1 MRLAPRLL
9 DGHETNV
16 HENEERAVTKVN
28 LRQFLTQCGHLS
40 VAAGAVWLGCLCA
53 VPARAVP
60 INSPAHMLTL
70 ENADE
75 RHFVIRRDDSMYEE
89 FPELCLLP
97 SGKLLCVYKVGPKH
111 GGGNL
116 VILLESDDRGRT
128 WKTLHEFSIECNMPR
143 LQQLS
148 DGRLWLDVDRN
159 GKVLFSEDLGETWT
173 EHNIGF
179 GAHGHDRI
187 TELPDRSWINSTCEK
202 TGGWNFRGTPLRIV
216 QYRSTDKG
224 RTWKRDAIV
233 ADLPGLTLSEAT
245 TVLLADGKLVSYI
258 RESSGLSHGC
268 VRAVSTDNG
277 HTWKVDR
284 APFNFAMPR
293 GGLLA
298 DGRVLVVGRNFAG
311 NKSLYAW
318 CDQPLAS
325 EGYKVQSMWAPDDSA
340 VLSEEGLRIRCTDA
354 KPTGAA
360 AHRMI
365 TARQGKTKFGPG
377 WEGLATS
384 GIEPPVY
391 ILPAP
396 RRRDSKVTI
405 DACLRV
411 LSNETGLAC
420 VISITET
427 QEILF
432 RPDRVEIFGQTDKT
446 FKLDGTKFHDYR
458 VVRDADSLAVFV
470 DGTERIRTSELGRSR
485 GVGYGVD
492 TTHFGTSYRGFSN
505 PFGSQDHFRR
515 RAVVGEGESVWQRV
529 EISVEN
535 PGAPNDIWS
544 WEAANGIYP
553 DQYQRDRIV
562 EVKFQPLPN
571 AQGGPSWVQFPDGEI
586 LVVHNGAMAEDAP
599 KPFLMGCY
607 LYPLDFKVQTPQ
619 RR

>member
-1 MRLAPRLL
+1 MRCSFWSAVGRVVCLGDLNAAQ
-9 DGHETNV
+9 T
-16 HENEERAVTKVN
+16 RAGRKK
-28 LRQFLTQCGHLS
+28 
-40 VAAGAVWLGCLCA
+40 
-53 VPARAVP
+53 
-60 INSPAHMLTL
+60 SPAHMLTL

-97 SGKLLCVYKVGPKH
+97 SGKLLCVYKVGPRH
-111 GGGNL
+111 GPGGL
-116 VILLESDDRGRT
+116 VVLLESGDRGRT
-128 WKTLHEFSIECNMPR
+128 WKTLHEFSIGCNMPR

-159 GKVLFSEDLGETWT
+159 GKTLFSEDLGQTWK

-179 GAHGHDRI
+179 AAHGHDRI
-187 TELPDRSWINSTCEK
+187 IELPDGSWINSNCEK
-202 TGGWNFRGTPLRIV
+202 TGGWNFRGGPLRIV

-224 RTWKRDAIV
+224 RTWKRDSIV
-233 ADLPGLTLSEAT
+233 ADIPGFHLSEAT

-258 RESSGLSHGC
+258 RESSGLAHGC
-268 VRAVSTDNG
+268 VRAVSTDHG
-277 HTWKVDR
+277 HTWQVGR

-293 GGLLA
+293 AGLLQ
-298 DGRVLVVGRNFAG
+298 DGRLLVVGRNFAG

-325 EGYKVQSMWAPDDSA
+325 EGFRVQSMWAPDDSA
-340 VLSEEGLRIRCTDA
+340 VLTDEGLRIRSTDA

-360 AHRMI
+360 ADRMVA
-365 TARQGKTKFGPG
+365 ARQGKTKFGPG
-377 WEGLATS
+377 WEGLVTS

-396 RRRDSKVTI
+396 GRSESKVTI
-405 DACLRV
+405 DARLRV

-420 VISITET
+420 VISITEA
-427 QEILF
+427 QEVLF
-432 RPDRVEIFGQTDKT
+432 FPDRVEIFGQADKR

-470 DGTERIRTSELGRSR
+470 DGAERIRTSDLGRSR
-485 GVGYGVD
+485 KVGYGVD
-492 TTHFGTSYRGFSN
+492 TTHFGTSYRGFSHD
-505 PFGSQDHFRR
+505 FGSQDHFHRR
-515 RAVVGEGESVWQRV
+515 EVVGKGESVWQRV
-529 EISVEN
+529 KITVEN
-535 PGAPNDIWS
+535 PDAPNDTWS
-544 WEAANGIYP
+544 WDAANGVYP
-553 DQYQRDRIV
+553 DQYQRDRMV

-571 AQGGPSWVQFPDGEI
+571 GQGGPSWVQFPDGEI

-607 LYPLDFKVQTPQ
+607 LKPSDF
-619 RR
+619 RRPDDTGPEKS